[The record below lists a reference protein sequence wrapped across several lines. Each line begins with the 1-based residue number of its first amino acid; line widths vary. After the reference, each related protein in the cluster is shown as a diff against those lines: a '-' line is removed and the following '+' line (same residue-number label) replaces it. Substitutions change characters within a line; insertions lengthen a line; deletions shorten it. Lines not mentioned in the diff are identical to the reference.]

1 MSKQR
6 TRPPGIA
13 GAAGTELP
21 PESLRL
27 SIDPAA
33 LGFSCTHE
41 ISPPETFIG
50 QDRAVAAL
58 EFGLG
63 VDRPGYNVFV
73 TGLSGTGK
81 STVVQSHI
89 RQAVRRRMEK
99 DGAPEIYDWCYVHNF
114 EHPDQPEAVRLPRGH
129 GADLKRDVEALLG
142 ILRRDIPAAYNDEAY
157 KAEAHQ
163 LTEALG
169 AERRDLMMS
178 TERAAEQRGF
188 AIQAGP
194 AGIAVIPIS
203 GGKPLDQAQYLAMSD
218 RERAVLEEARREVA
232 HGVDDAVRQIQ
243 KMEEEHAQAVA
254 GLNRRVAEHTLDTPF
269 LRLREKYAGVS
280 DALKFLQGLH
290 RHTLESTPALR
301 GSEPDETVV
310 GLPASSGPSR
320 LQNLLLP
327 FSINLFVDNS
337 KTEGHPIIVEDN
349 PTYSRLFGQIERRA
363 TMGTYVTD
371 HTMLKCGSLALADGG
386 YLVMDAREAL
396 SHAGVWP
403 ALKRVL
409 KGGAVRPE
417 DPADA
422 IFPGIIPQGLRPEAV
437 PIKVKV
443 IISGEPS
450 LYDLL
455 ISADPD
461 FWEMFKVHADLDY
474 QMPITPEAIQGYGR
488 FICGT
493 ANERKLKHFSDTGVA
508 AVVEYGARIVADR
521 RRLSTRFGL
530 LVDLLV
536 EASYWSDR
544 DGAPMAA
551 REHVEKALEQKTYRS
566 GRVADAIQD
575 MMVEGTLMVDLDGKA
590 VGQVNGLAV
599 YSAGE
604 IAFGKPSRITAA
616 TSMGREGVTNIERE
630 ARLSGQTHDKG
641 MLILAGYLRSKF
653 ARDMPLS
660 VSISVAFEQ
669 SYGMVDGDSASATE
683 LYAILS
689 SLSGL
694 PLRQDIAVTGSINQ
708 RGEVQPIGGVN
719 EKVEG
724 FFDLCKAAGKLGGAG
739 VMVPAR
745 NTQNLML
752 RHDVVEAARAGEF
765 HVHAVSTVEEGITV
779 LTGVRAGEAGPDG
792 AYPPGSVNAL
802 VQARLAQYA
811 EGWRRYNATHGPL

>member
-1 MSKQR
+1 MPRPK
-6 TRPPGIA
+6 TRLIA
-13 GAAGTELP
+13 LSDAVRTELP
-21 PESLRL
+21 PEKLRL
-27 SIDPAA
+27 SIDPAT

-50 QDRAVAAL
+50 QDRAVNAL

-99 DGAPEIYDWCYVHNF
+99 DGAPEIYDWCYVYNF
-114 EHPDQPEAVRLPRGH
+114 ERPDQPEAVQLPKGQ
-129 GADLKRDVEALLG
+129 GAELVRDVEALLG
-142 ILRRDIPAAYNDEAY
+142 TLRRDLPAAYNDEAY
-157 KAEAHQ
+157 KAEARQ
-163 LTEALG
+163 LTEASV
-169 AERRDLMMS
+169 AKRRDLMVS
-178 TERAAEQRGF
+178 TERAAGQRGF
-188 AIQAGP
+188 AIQIGP
-194 AGIAVIPIS
+194 AGIAVVPIVE
-203 GGKPLDQAQYLAMSD
+203 GKPLDQAQFLAMPD
-218 RERAVLEEARREVA
+218 PKRALLEEARHEVSRS
-232 HGVDDAVRQIQ
+232 VEDAVRQIQ
-243 KMEEEHAQAVA
+243 KMEEEHGQAVA
-254 GLNRRVAEHTLDTPF
+254 GLDRRVAEHTLDTPF
-269 LRLREKYAGVS
+269 RRLQEKYASVEDG
-280 DALKFLQGLH
+280 LEFLAGLH
-290 RHTLESTPALR
+290 KHTLESVRALR
-301 GSEPDETVV
+301 GGEQEE
-310 GLPASSGPSR
+310 GQSGPPAGSSQAR
-320 LQNLLLP
+320 LQTPLLP
-327 FSINLFVDNS
+327 FSVNLFVDNS
-337 KTEGHPIIVEDN
+337 KTESPPIIVEDN

-371 HTMLKCGSLALADGG
+371 HTMLTSGSLVHASGG

-396 SHAGVWP
+396 SHAAVWP

-422 IFPGIIPQGLRPEAV
+422 IFSGIFPQGLRPEAI

-443 IISGEPS
+443 IISGEPF

-455 ISADPD
+455 IAADPD

-474 QMPITPEAIQGYGR
+474 QMPFTPEAIQDYGK

-508 AVVEYGARIVADR
+508 AVVEHGARLVADQ

-536 EASYWSDR
+536 EASYWAER
-544 DGAPMAA
+544 DAAPMAT
-551 REHVEKALEQKTYRS
+551 REHVEKALEQKVYRS

-575 MMVEGTLMVDLDGKA
+575 MMVEGTLMVDLDGTA

-599 YSAGE
+599 YNTGE

-660 VSISVAFEQ
+660 VNISVAFEQ

-689 SLSGL
+689 SLAGL

-724 FFDLCKAAGKLGGAG
+724 FFDLCKAAGKLGSAG
-739 VMVPAR
+739 VMIPAR
-745 NTQNLML
+745 NVQNLML
-752 RHDVVEAARAGEF
+752 RPDVVDAARAGKF
-765 HVHAVSTVEEGITV
+765 HVYAVNTVEEGMSV
-779 LTGVRAGEAGPDG
+779 LTGVRAGEPGPDG

-811 EGWRRYNATHGPL
+811 EGLRRFNTLHDGR